1 MSRLLFCFMLMLG
14 LLACQPTSKPATE
27 TETETSEESSIEDG
41 TTCYIFAEGK
51 DSTFLTLTIDGN
63 DVTGYMAWLPWEKD
77 GARGELKGTLDG
89 NKVTADWNYMIEG
102 SEQAE
107 EKVFIIEADAVGEMT
122 GELTEEITE
131 VPGKDPL
138 VKLVLKDPAKAKIG
152 TYLNKSECTDGH
164 MN

>member
-1 MSRLLFCFMLMLG
+1 MSRLFFCFMLLLG

-27 TETETSEESSIEDG
+27 TETDTTEESNIEDG
-41 TTCYIFAEGK
+41 TTCYLFAEGK

-63 DVTGYMAWLPWEKD
+63 DVTGHMEWVPWEKD
-77 GARGELKGTLDG
+77 GARGELSGTLDG

-122 GELTEEITE
+122 GELTEG
-131 VPGKDPL
+131 PGG
-138 VKLVLKDPAKAKIG
+138 KLVLKDPAKAKIG
-152 TYLNKSECTDGH
+152 TYLSKVDCKEE
-164 MN
+164 ME